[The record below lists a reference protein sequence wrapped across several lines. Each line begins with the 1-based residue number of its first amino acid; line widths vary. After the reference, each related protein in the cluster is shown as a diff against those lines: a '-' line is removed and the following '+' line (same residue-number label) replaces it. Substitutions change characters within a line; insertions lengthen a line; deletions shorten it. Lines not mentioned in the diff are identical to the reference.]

1 MAVVIVPTTD
11 KIGSSTNGNDFV
23 PLENSRVNPVAF
35 CQLYLKVMTSFL
47 QGVKPKPRPSP
58 KPPRPGQATYFWE
71 GCYNDKRRRAIRYRL
86 GNFHRR
92 KDPVSA
98 CAAAALRRRFKV
110 FAVEN
115 GGECYSGRS
124 AHRTYNRYGP
134 TNRCRRGRGGPWA
147 MDVYKFG
154 QRMSYVELCL

>member
-1 MAVVIVPTTD
+1 MGKHLLP
-11 KIGSSTNGNDFV
+11 
-23 PLENSRVNPVAF
+23 
-35 CQLYLKVMTSFL
+35 YLSCTKTKTSFS
-47 QGVKPKPRPSP
+47 QGVKPKPRPRP
-58 KPPRPGQATYFWE
+58 KRPRPGQATYFWE
-71 GCYNDKRRRAIRYRL
+71 GCYNDKRRRAIKYRL

-154 QRMSYVELCL
+154 QRMCYVELCLQTISAVKMMCNQRALL

>member
-1 MAVVIVPTTD
+1 
-11 KIGSSTNGNDFV
+11 
-23 PLENSRVNPVAF
+23 
-35 CQLYLKVMTSFL
+35 MTSFP
-47 QGVKPKPRPSP
+47 QGVKPKPLPRP
-58 KPPRPGQATYFWE
+58 KPPRPGQATYYWE

-92 KDPVSA
+92 RDPVSA

-134 TNRCRRGRGGPWA
+134 TNRCKRGRGGPWA

-154 QRMSYVELCL
+154 QRMSYVELSLLSQLSWQTIQAAQNDMWTACFATKCGCLCVSVTL

>member
-1 MAVVIVPTTD
+1 MFRMRTIELTTID
-11 KIGSSTNGNDFV
+11 KY
-23 PLENSRVNPVAF
+23 PVHF
-35 CQLYLKVMTSFL
+35 CQLYLKVANSFL
-47 QGVKPKPRPSP
+47 QGVKPKPRPRP
-58 KPPRPGQATYFWE
+58 KLPRPGQATYYWE
-71 GCYNDKRRRAIRYRL
+71 GCYNDKRRRAIKYRL

-115 GGECYSGRS
+115 GGECYSGRL

-134 TNRCRRGRGGPWA
+134 TNRCRGGRGGPWA

-154 QRMSYVELCL
+154 QRMSYVDLCL